1 MAMSAAS
8 SVNGIMVD
16 VEAAVGVWEGIGKMS
31 GGAVQLLWSGGE
43 QAKMKARCGYKSAA
57 MDVVPAV
64 TGRRRSHRSRQGG
77 NRIAGDSECGAI
89 PDIKSLG
96 MRLGFHKRKAR
107 KEFING

>member
-31 GGAVQLLWSGGE
+31 GGAVKLLWSGGE

-64 TGRRRSHRSRQGG
+64 TGRRRYHRSRPGG
-77 NRIAGDSECGAI
+77 NRIAG
-89 PDIKSLG
+89 LG
-96 MRLGFHKRKAR
+96 VRGDTRHQKLRHAVSFHARKAR